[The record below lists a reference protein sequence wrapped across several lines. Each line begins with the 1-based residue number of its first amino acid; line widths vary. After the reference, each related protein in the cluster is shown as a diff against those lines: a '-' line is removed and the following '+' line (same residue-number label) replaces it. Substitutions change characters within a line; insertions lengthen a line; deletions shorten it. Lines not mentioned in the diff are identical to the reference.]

1 LRVKTKVVIASEPG
15 GPEVLKIVERNLEPP
30 KGHEVLV
37 RQTAIGVNYV
47 DIYHRKGVYPLPY
60 PSGLGVEAA
69 GVVEAVGEQVSF
81 VKRGDRVAYSGNI
94 PGSYA
99 EARIVPEDILLR
111 IPQGISDLQAA
122 AIMTRGMTVEYLIR
136 RTYPVSGGETVLFHA
151 AAGGVGLIAGQWL
164 RSLGAISIGTAGG
177 PEKCAVA
184 ARHGFDHVIDYQ
196 HEDIAESVRRLT
208 NGKGVPVVFDSI
220 GKDTFEASLDS
231 LSPRGMFVTFGQSSG
246 GIAPFS
252 PNLLSSKGSLYMTR
266 PTLTAYYAKRT
277 DLENS
282 AAALFDLIESGQIRV
297 EVNHAYPF
305 EDVAM
310 AHADMEGRR
319 TVGSTVL
326 MV

>member
-1 LRVKTKVVIASEPG
+1 
-15 GPEVLKIVERNLEPP
+15 
-30 KGHEVLV
+30 
-37 RQTAIGVNYV
+37 
-47 DIYHRKGVYPLPY
+47 VYPLPY

-99 EARIVPEDILLR
+99 EARIVPKDILLR
-111 IPQGISDLQAA
+111 IPLRISDVQAA
-122 AIMTRGMTVEYLIR
+122 AVMTRGMTVEYLIR
-136 RTYPVSGGETVLFHA
+136 RTYPVSRGETVLFHA

-164 RSLGAISIGTAGG
+164 RSLGAVSIGTAGG
-177 PEKCAVA
+177 PAKCVVA

-220 GKDTFEASLDS
+220 GKDTFEASLDC

-246 GIAPFS
+246 VIPPFS
-252 PNLLSSKGSLYMTR
+252 PNLLSKKGSLYMTR
-266 PTLTAYYAKRT
+266 PTLTVYNAKRN

-282 AAALFDLIESGQIRV
+282 AQALFALMTSGQICV
-297 EVNHAYPF
+297 EVNHTYPF
-305 EDVAM
+305 EDVAA
-310 AHADMEGRR
+310 AHDDLEGRR
-319 TVGSTVL
+319 TVGPSVL
-326 MV
+326 IV